1 MRANCQIDRV
11 KIGAKTLELRSID
24 GMLELNIDTT
34 GENPVYLGLQPLTRQ
49 AVAGNAVAQHAAK
62 MLTLLKDRD
71 LMAHNS
77 EVASARKAGRAAS
90 DNGDFLA
97 CGRRDRR
104 AVIALHML
112 GSKAFER
119 KDVHGIVYHATTA
132 VHLAWMLAHKAAD
145 ARQGVVLTNELD
157 GIGVAP
163 SLHQRDVAGNINMSR
178 AAGNAGNLFCS
189 VEPAAMMLNVMFKV
203 VTETADG
210 GKGHLARLVADGAI
224 ARIIDGLGRALD
236 KRERVV
242 VGISLKHILQKVI
255 ECTQS
260 NSARRAL
267 AAALR
272 RTHAYE
278 RCGELD
284 RTWRER
290 THRQSAAECVMQIV
304 HDRLRMA
311 ALHYVKSCHTVSP
324 LRSNTQQVS
333 RNLLVYLAFLLLLQ

>member
-1 MRANCQIDRV
+1 M
-11 KIGAKTLELRSID
+11 G
-24 GMLELNIDTT
+24 
-34 GENPVYLGLQPLTRQ
+34 
-49 AVAGNAVAQHAAK
+49 
-62 MLTLLKDRD
+62 
-71 LMAHNS
+71 
-77 EVASARKAGRAAS
+77 
-90 DNGDFLA
+90 
-97 CGRRDRR
+97 
-104 AVIALHML
+104 
-112 GSKAFER
+112 
-119 KDVHGIVYHATTA
+119 
-132 VHLAWMLAHKAAD
+132 
-145 ARQGVVLTNELD
+145 
-157 GIGVAP
+157 
-163 SLHQRDVAGNINMSR
+163 R

-210 GKGHLARLVADGAI
+210 GKGHLARLVTDGAI

-242 VGISLKHILQKVI
+242 VGIPLKHILQKVI

-272 RTHAYE
+272 RTHAHE

-284 RTWRER
+284 RARRER
-290 THRQSAAECVMQIV
+290 THRQSAAKRIVQIV

-324 LRSNTQQVS
+324 LHSNTQQVS
-333 RNLLVYLAFLLLLQ
+333 LNLLVYLAFLLLLQ

>member
-1 MRANCQIDRV
+1 
-11 KIGAKTLELRSID
+11 
-24 GMLELNIDTT
+24 
-34 GENPVYLGLQPLTRQ
+34 
-49 AVAGNAVAQHAAK
+49 

-77 EVASARKAGRAAS
+77 EVVSARKASRAAS
-90 DNGDFLA
+90 DKGNLLA
-97 CGRRDRR
+97 CGRRDRGT
-104 AVIALHML
+104 VIALHML

-119 KDVHGIVYHATTA
+119 KDSHGIVYHATTA

-145 ARQGVVLTNELD
+145 ARQGVVLANELD
-157 GIGVAP
+157 GIGIAS
-163 SLHQRDVAGNINMSR
+163 SLHQRDVAGNINMGR
-178 AAGNAGNLFCS
+178 TAGNAGNLFCS

-242 VGISLKHILQKVI
+242 VGIPLKHILQKVI

-272 RTHAYE
+272 LSLIHIFFRI
-278 RCGELD
+278 C
-284 RTWRER
+284 
-290 THRQSAAECVMQIV
+290 SAGRRVLAVEWQAPET
-304 HDRLRMA
+304 RPSA
-311 ALHYVKSCHTVSP
+311 SP
-324 LRSNTQQVS
+324 PT
-333 RNLLVYLAFLLLLQ
+333 LAP

>member
-1 MRANCQIDRV
+1 
-11 KIGAKTLELRSID
+11 
-24 GMLELNIDTT
+24 MLELDIDTT
-34 GENPVYLGLQPLTRQ
+34 GENPVYLGLQALTRQ

-77 EVASARKAGRAAS
+77 EVVSARKAGRAAS

-97 CGRRDRR
+97 CGRRDCR

-189 VEPAAMMLNVMFKV
+189 VEPAAMMLDVMFKV

-210 GKGHLARLVADGAI
+210 GKGHLARLVTDGAI
-224 ARIIDGLGRALD
+224 ARIIDSLGRALD
-236 KRERVV
+236 KRKRVV
-242 VGISLKHILQKVI
+242 VGISLKHI

-267 AAALR
+267 ATALR

-290 THRQSAAECVMQIV
+290 THCQPAAKRVVQIV

-324 LRSNTQQVS
+324 LHSNTQQV
-333 RNLLVYLAFLLLLQ
+333 RQNLLIYLAFLLLLQ